1 MEKWAH
7 YGHGISRDRS
17 DDCPPERNNISTFNM
32 LFDRDFGQNYNCDV
46 KFDEKTITYLEVGGN
61 LRRV

>member
-17 DDCPPERNNISTFNM
+17 PDCPEEKHNISEFYM
-32 LFDRDFGQNYNCDV
+32 LFDTDFGQSYNCDV
-46 KFDEKTITYLEVGGN
+46 YFDEKTITYLEV
-61 LRRV
+61 